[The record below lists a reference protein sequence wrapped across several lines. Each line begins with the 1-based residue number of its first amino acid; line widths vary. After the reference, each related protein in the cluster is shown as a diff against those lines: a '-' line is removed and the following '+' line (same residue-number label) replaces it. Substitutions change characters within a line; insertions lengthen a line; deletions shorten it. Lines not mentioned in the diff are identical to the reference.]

1 MDSCACGRP
10 ARGDGATTSPATGA
24 VAHYCRQCSVEHC
37 ELDRYLLARHDP
49 RARIMTTRPCME
61 CGHRHEGP
69 ALAGICVGCPCP
81 VRFDGSAY
89 PVQANADRY

>member
-37 ELDRYLLARHDP
+37 ELDRYLLARTC
-49 RARIMTTRPCME
+49 RE